1 MRRDTSKE
9 DGRAVRVSLTPDGQ
23 RLAGLLT
30 EEIGDLITPMTGSLS
45 RADQIRLGI
54 LLNKM
59 LR

>member
-9 DGRAVRVSLTPDGQ
+9 DRRAVRVSFTPDGQ